1 VRADKRTHQ
10 RAPNEGVPAGGQK
23 NPLGLHSGRPY
34 PDRGDGY
41 RVLKL
46 IVFIF
51 IVNYLAKGEFIG
63 CGVAV
68 NSGRP
73 V

>member
-1 VRADKRTHQ
+1 
-10 RAPNEGVPAGGQK
+10 
-23 NPLGLHSGRPY
+23 LHSGRPY

-41 RVLKL
+41 RVLEF

-51 IVNYLAKGEFIG
+51 IVNYLANGEFIG
-63 CGVAV
+63 RGVAI

-73 V
+73 VQWHPDRDRQLGDVPAGQ

>member
-1 VRADKRTHQ
+1 
-10 RAPNEGVPAGGQK
+10 
-23 NPLGLHSGRPY
+23 LHSGRPY

-51 IVNYLAKGEFIG
+51 IVNYHAKGEFIG